1 MKQKQEQQLE
11 QQPEQDFFLPDFCGL
26 RMVFTVV
33 LLSELFA
40 LILTVGQSGTSM
52 DLWSDLA
59 LISFFMQWVGLSC
72 AGVLCLAHR
81 PLSRLGNDR
90 AAMVSYLLLLIVIAL
105 LSEAA
110 YQVGVAT
117 AIQLVTPNHL
127 EFLLRNITIGAI
139 VSALIL
145 RYLYVQFQW
154 RRRVKAEGEARV
166 QALQARIR
174 PHFLFNSMNT
184 IASLIPTRPQ
194 VAEETIE
201 DLADLF
207 RASMSDVRQL
217 IPLKEELSMAER
229 YMCMEQLRMGERLK
243 LELDVDELPMDL
255 LLPPLTLQPLLENTV
270 YHGIEPLPEGGTVR
284 VSGSRSHASVD
295 IVISNPLPA
304 AGVSLREPGHHMAQA
319 NIRARLEAHFEH
331 KASLQVEQDEHEY
344 RVRIRLPY
352 AGKP

>member
-1 MKQKQEQQLE
+1 MSMEPKPGEQS
-11 QQPEQDFFLPDFCGL
+11 EQDFFLPDFCGL
-26 RMVFTVV
+26 RMVFAVV
-33 LLSELFA
+33 MLSELFA
-40 LILTVGQSGTSM
+40 LILTLAQSGTSM

-81 PLSRLGNDR
+81 PLSRLGNDH

-117 AIQLVTPNHL
+117 AIQLVRPDHT

-217 IPLKEELSMAER
+217 IPLKEELVMAER
-229 YMCMEQLRMGERLK
+229 YMRMEQLRMGDRLK
-243 LELDVDELPMDL
+243 LELEIDELPMDL
-255 LLPPLTLQPLLENTV
+255 MLPPLTLQPLLENTV
-270 YHGIEPLPEGGTVR
+270 YHSIETLPEGGTVKI
-284 VSGSRSHASVD
+284 SGTRDNGSVE
-295 IVISNPLPA
+295 IVISNPVPV
-304 AGVSLREPGHHMAQA
+304 AGGAVREPGHHMAQA

-331 KASLQVEQDEHEY
+331 KASLQIEDDTDEY

-352 AGKP
+352 EGKH